1 MVSNQLERNKQL
13 VKSWINQKLQGNGN
27 PFEDLDSSISFFV
40 PGTSDNPIFGQFQ
53 GIDEVT
59 HFFKFLQ
66 EKLDQKKVQQT
77 FEVIDC
83 IAEDNQVVAFLEE
96 IFTFEDSPEQPY
108 RNQSAWLFKLNNQS
122 KITSIYCYDNTLV
135 NSQILA

>member
-1 MVSNQLERNKQL
+1 MVSKQLERNKQL

-27 PFEDLDSSISFFV
+27 PFEDLDSNISFFV
-40 PGTSDNPIFGQFQ
+40 PGVSSNPIFGQFK

-59 HFFKFLQ
+59 HFFKLLQ
-66 EKLDQKKVQQT
+66 EKLAKKKIQQT

-83 IAEDNQVVAFLEE
+83 IAEDNRVVVFLEE

-108 RNQSAWLFKLNNQS
+108 RNQSAWLFKLNNQA
-122 KITSIYCYDNTLV
+122 KITSIDCYDNTLV
-135 NSQILA
+135 NSQILE

>member
-1 MVSNQLERNKQL
+1 MVSKQLERNKQL

-27 PFEDLDSSISFFV
+27 PLEDLASNISFFV
-40 PGTSDNPIFGQFQ
+40 PGASNNPIFGHFN

-59 HFFKFLQ
+59 HFFKL
-66 EKLDQKKVQQT
+66 LQKKLAKKRVQQT
-77 FEVIDC
+77 FEFINC
-83 IAEDNQVVAFLEE
+83 IAEDNQVVVFLEE

-108 RNQSAWLFKLNNQS
+108 RNQSAWLFKLNDQM
-122 KITSIYCYDNTLV
+122 KITYICCYDNTLV